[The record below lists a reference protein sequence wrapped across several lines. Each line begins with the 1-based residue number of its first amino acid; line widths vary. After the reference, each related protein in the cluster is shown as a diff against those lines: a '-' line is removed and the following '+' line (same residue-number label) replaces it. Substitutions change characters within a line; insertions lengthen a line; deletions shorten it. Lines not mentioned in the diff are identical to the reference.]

1 MKTKIEIVQVIKP
14 DAIDMERAQE
24 RGRELQAEGKLNI
37 RIEVKEVEQPSLAY
51 ITYDEPDP
59 K

>member
-1 MKTKIEIVQVIKP
+1 MGEAASDKP
-14 DAIDMERAQE
+14 EHKRKLEAAQE